1 MPEAKAGRPKPPP
14 RERLLRSLVALL
26 MTPFLLLTVL
36 LIGCWLQAS
45 GKLSVHRRMVSPRC
59 GRHGSTRRRRKSR
72 AGDQVEARGSTHET
86 PSDNRLETSG

>member
-14 RERLLRSLVALL
+14 RERLLRGLVALL

-45 GKLSVHRRMVSPRC
+45 GKLPVHRRMVLGVGDIGP
-59 GRHGSTRRRRKSR
+59 TRRRRTIARWRS
-72 AGDQVEARGSTHET
+72 GRGSGLNTR
-86 PSDNRLETSG
+86 NAFG